1 MRRITQIGFRLA
13 ILTFILQS
21 LLLPYPG
28 WHVGDDSPVTVSTAY
43 RWVTTAVQA
52 RYPAWKE
59 SESYALFPVD
69 IQPSIVMTYSV
80 HKSGA
85 SLSRECQDA
94 IVPGD
99 YGLYATGVNTT
110 SSIATG

>member
-1 MRRITQIGFRLA
+1 MA
-13 ILTFILQS
+13 K

-43 RWVTTAVQA
+43 RWITDAVQA
-52 RYPAWKE
+52 GYPDWEEA
-59 SESYALFPVD
+59 ESYALFPVD
-69 IQPSIVMTYSV
+69 VQPSGVLTYSV
-80 HKSGA
+80 HKSGTT

-99 YGLYATGVNTT
+99 YGLYATGVNTA